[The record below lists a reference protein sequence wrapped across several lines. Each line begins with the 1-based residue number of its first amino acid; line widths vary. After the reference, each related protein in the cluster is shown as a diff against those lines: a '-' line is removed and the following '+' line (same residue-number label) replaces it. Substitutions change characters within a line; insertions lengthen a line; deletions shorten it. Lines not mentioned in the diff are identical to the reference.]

1 MKSRVEEYLRAMWSL
16 EEKGIGPIRVRDIA
30 LALDV
35 TPPSVVQMLHKL
47 EALGLISYSKHRHV
61 TFTEPGRTEGATIVR
76 YHRLMEVLFA
86 DVIEGENEDVERLS
100 EGAEHFISPAIAEK
114 LCTFL
119 NHPDTCPHGKTIPKG
134 PCCDIE

>member
-1 MKSRVEEYLRAMWSL
+1 MKNSVEEYLKTMWSL
-16 EEKGIGPIRVRDIA
+16 EEEGIGPIRVRDIA
-30 LALDV
+30 QSLDV

-47 EALGLISYSKHRHV
+47 EALGLITYSKHRHV
-61 TFTEPGRTEGATIVR
+61 AFTESGRMAGATIVR

-86 DVIEGENEDVERLS
+86 EVIEGENEDVERLS
-100 EGAEHFISPAIAEK
+100 GGAEHFFSPAIAEK

-119 NHPDTCPHGKTIPKG
+119 NHPDTCRHGKTIPKG